1 MQQCAMLNSSS
12 VLNDKQRDPKA
23 YWAVL
28 NNFLNKIK
36 NPSLPLILIS
46 GEAIEIL

>member
-1 MQQCAMLNSSS
+1 MCYIKKSS

-23 YWAVL
+23 YWDVL

-36 NPSLPLILIS
+36 I
-46 GEAIEIL
+46 AIEIL